1 MKTINNTIPMTWM
14 EVGVAKTD
22 AVTRIEKR
30 EFFKTNMTCLISCIE
45 VTALDYFELT
55 RSNWRGY
62 TVDD

>member
-1 MKTINNTIPMTWM
+1 MAWM
-14 EVGVAKTD
+14 EVGIAKTD

-55 RSNWRGY
+55 RSDRRRY
-62 TVDD
+62 TVEDQSCS